1 MTYHVRR
8 TDREITDRERV
19 EELLREGR
27 FCTIALADE
36 GGPYAVTL
44 SYGYAADAGRLYFH
58 CSAEGRK
65 LDAIEAE
72 PRACASVVFDRGYVS
87 GSCEHP
93 YQSVVL
99 TGRMRVVDDPAEKIE
114 ALRVLCAH
122 QERSADAFDAMGY
135 NTPGRVKGVTAL
147 AFDIES
153 VSAKEGK

>member
-19 EELLREGR
+19 EALLHEGR
-27 FCTIALADE
+27 FCTIALVDE

-58 CSAEGRK
+58 CAAEGRK
-65 LDAIEAE
+65 IDAIVAD
-72 PRACASVVFDRGYVS
+72 PRAFASVVFDRGYLT

-93 YQSVVL
+93 YQSLVL
-99 TGRMRVVDDPAEKIE
+99 TGRMRVIEDPSEKIE

-122 QERSADAFDAMGY
+122 QEKATDAFDAMGF
-135 NTPGRVKGVTAL
+135 NIPARVKGVTAL
-147 AFDIES
+147 AFDIEN
-153 VSAKEGK
+153 VTAKEGK